1 MEQTPILVTITSPT
15 AAGKS
20 YLFNYIRDVAK
31 MPCLI
36 STTTRP
42 ARAGEQ
48 EGVDYFFISEEESKR
63 LEAED
68 QFAELAV
75 YRGIRYGVTKEEFHS
90 KLSQG
95 VAFLIVEPTGIDHY
109 AKPALEVGADHLK
122 FYIHTDPE
130 IRQQRFIERAMSD
143 FQLEID
149 KFSGDSTAL
158 KKLFKSYMDRQ
169 RAVST
174 VEMQWYEMVQWDRI
188 LFGTEPPET
197 NLKIILDTLAT
208 HAIRSASAK
217 SSGGLKLN

>member
-1 MEQTPILVTITSPT
+1 MEHAPVLVTLTSPT

-42 ARAGEQ
+42 ARAGEH

-63 LEAED
+63 LEEEGR
-68 QFAELAV
+68 FAELAI
-75 YRGIRYGVTKEEFHS
+75 YRGVRYGVTQEEFHS
-90 KLSQG
+90 KLAQG
-95 VAFLIVEPTGIDHY
+95 IAFLIVEPTGIDHY
-109 AKPALEVGADHLK
+109 AKPALDAGADHLK

-130 IRQQRFIERAMSD
+130 VRQRRFMARAMAD
-143 FQLEID
+143 FEQAIAQDIADSKQYPEII
-149 KFSGDSTAL
+149 GPSTAS

-174 VEMQWYEMVQWDRI
+174 VEMQWGQAAQWDRI
-188 LFGTEPPET
+188 LFGTESPET
-197 NLKIILDTLAT
+197 NLQIILATVEKHRTLK
-208 HAIRSASAK
+208 RS
-217 SSGGLKLN
+217 

>member
-1 MEQTPILVTITSPT
+1 MENTPVLVTLTSPT

-63 LEAED
+63 MEAED
-68 QFAELAV
+68 QFAELAI
-75 YRGIRYGVTKEEFHS
+75 YRGVRYGVTKKEFHG
-90 KLSQG
+90 KLNQG
-95 VAFLIVEPTGIDHY
+95 IAFLIVEPSGIDHY
-109 AKPALEVGADHLK
+109 AKPAIDAGADHLK

-130 IRQQRFIERAMSD
+130 IRQQRFMERALSD
-143 FQLEID
+143 LKQEID
-149 KFSGDSTAL
+149 RYAGDATAIT
-158 KKLFKSYMDRQ
+158 KLFKSYMDRQ

-174 VEMQWYEMVQWDRI
+174 VEMQWGQAAQWDRI
-188 LFGTEPPET
+188 LFGTESPET
-197 NLKIILDTLAT
+197 NLKIILDTV
-208 HAIRSASAK
+208 AK
-217 SSGGLKLN
+217 HRALKQG